1 MIISNTTL
9 TKEQLFTL
17 VPEFIARETMIW
29 LRAHE
34 RVYIHR
40 DFDTWR
46 CATDTSVIRRYD
58 DKGKFYV
65 VNAAVVYS
73 DKERLLNYIN
83 VFKEYP
89 ETGDVIRDSRKLN
102 EARLAHKKAVDI
114 DESGNVV
121 WA

>member
-1 MIISNTTL
+1 
-9 TKEQLFTL
+9 
-17 VPEFIARETMIW
+17 MIW

-34 RVYIHR
+34 RVYITR

-114 DESGNVV
+114 DDSGNVV